1 MTMDAEVHA
10 VNEAILLQNV
20 WASYDGS
27 VVLEDVSLS
36 VRLKEVVSIVGPNG
50 SGKSTLLKTIMGLKQ
65 PFRGTVRVMGLPPRK
80 VPSGTIG
87 YLPQK
92 NSLDYAM
99 PVSVFDVVA
108 MSRYAGSRVL
118 ERLSVQDRMRIDRA
132 LESVEM
138 SDHRLRHFGSLSEGQ
153 KQRVLIARALALQP
167 RILLLDEPST
177 GLDALAQ
184 DNFYQMI
191 RSLKE
196 TMDLAVLMVSHDI
209 GAVSNI
215 VDRLACLKN
224 KIHFHGK
231 PMDCFSNDSLSGVF
245 GKNVLYVTH
254 EKGCEDCED
263 E

>member
-1 MTMDAEVHA
+1 MNGEAHAMDEV
-10 VNEAILLQNV
+10 ISLQNV
-20 WASYDGS
+20 WARYDGS

-36 VRLKEVVSIVGPNG
+36 VNKREIVSIVGPNG
-50 SGKSTLLKTIMGLKQ
+50 SGKSTLLKTIMGFKQ

-92 NSLDYAM
+92 NSLDYTM

-108 MSRYAGSRVL
+108 MSRYAGCRVL
-118 ERLSVQDRMRIDRA
+118 EKLSAEDRMRIDRA
-132 LESVEM
+132 LESAEM

-167 RILLLDEPST
+167 KILLLDEPST

-191 RSLKE
+191 RTLKD
-196 TMDLAVLMVSHDI
+196 TMDLAILMVSHDI

-231 PMDCFSNDSLSGVF
+231 PMDCFSNDSLSSVF
-245 GKNVLYVTH
+245 GKNVVYVAH
-254 EKGCEDCED
+254 DKSCDGCEDE
-263 E
+263 

>member
-1 MTMDAEVHA
+1 MDEV
-10 VNEAILLQNV
+10 ISLQNV
-20 WASYDGS
+20 WVKYDGA
-27 VVLEDVSLS
+27 VVLEDVSLTL
-36 VRLKEVVSIVGPNG
+36 RNKEIVSIVGPNG

-65 PFRGTVRVMGLPPRK
+65 PWRGTVEVMGLPPRK
-80 VPSGTIG
+80 VPGGTIG
-87 YLPQK
+87 YLPQRS
-92 NSLDYAM
+92 SLDYTM

-108 MSRYAGSRVL
+108 MARYAGARVL
-118 ERLSVQDRMRIDRA
+118 ERLTADDRMRIDRA

-177 GLDALAQ
+177 GLDAVAQ

-191 RSLKE
+191 RALRDAK
-196 TMDLAVLMVSHDI
+196 DLSILMVSHDI
-209 GAVSNI
+209 GAVSRI

-231 PMDCFSNDSLSGVF
+231 PADCFSNESLSGVF
-245 GKNVLYVTH
+245 GKNVYYVTH
-254 EKGCEDCED
+254 DKNCDGCEDE
-263 E
+263 